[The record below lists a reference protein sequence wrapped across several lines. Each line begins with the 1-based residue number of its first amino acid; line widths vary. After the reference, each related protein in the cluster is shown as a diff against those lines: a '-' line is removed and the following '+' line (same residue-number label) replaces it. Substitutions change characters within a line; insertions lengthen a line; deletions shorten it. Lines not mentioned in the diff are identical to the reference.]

1 MSTLQEVFF
10 VSCVRHIQVV
20 EKMQQ
25 LGPIIKNKVSGSENC
40 DVLVK
45 KVNARMQLL
54 RIVRSCQSTIDEL
67 VRLCKVYYLSV
78 LDQLCVVWG
87 SGLTAESSNDLE
99 RKQTTFA
106 KLVLQEDYITYYGSV
121 VQLGLQNMEF
131 RRNYLT
137 LSFVK
142 IIPAYG
148 HFSELF
154 KNRTSGHTIKTHNT
168 GLYEVINAKTE
179 RLNNSFIIIMQKL
192 LNEDDKKT
200 CIYIYFKDDRSIK

>member
-1 MSTLQEVFF
+1 M
-10 VSCVRHIQVV
+10 RHIQVV

-25 LGPIIKNKVSGSENC
+25 LGPIINNKVSGSENC

-67 VRLCKVYYLSV
+67 VRLWKVYYLSV

-106 KLVLQEDYITYYGSV
+106 KLVLQEDYIT
-121 VQLGLQNMEF
+121 
-131 RRNYLT
+131 
-137 LSFVK
+137 
-142 IIPAYG
+142 
-148 HFSELF
+148 
-154 KNRTSGHTIKTHNT
+154 
-168 GLYEVINAKTE
+168 
-179 RLNNSFIIIMQKL
+179 
-192 LNEDDKKT
+192 
-200 CIYIYFKDDRSIK
+200 